1 MRISV
6 ISIFPQMFSAINE
19 FGVTGRAIKNGLV
32 TVDIIDLRQFGQGE
46 YKQLDD
52 RPFGGGPGMVML
64 AEPIIQ
70 CVSELKQKF
79 GDGMPVMYLSPQG
92 QRLEQQQIN
101 QFSDLSHFIL
111 LCGRYEGVD
120 QRALDI
126 ICAQEWSIGDY
137 VLSGGELAAMVL
149 IDAVVRQIDGVLG
162 NCESKHNESFA
173 NGLLDCVHYTRPR
186 LIRGRSIPD
195 ILLSGDHGSIERWR
209 LKQSIG
215 RTWER
220 RPDLLEK
227 IELDEQQKQILKEFQ
242 NEQRVM
248 EKP

>member
-6 ISIFPQMFSAINE
+6 ISIFPKMFSAIKE
-19 FGVTGRAIKNGLV
+19 FGVSGRAVKNGLV
-32 TVDIIDLRQFGQGE
+32 TVDVIDLRQFGQGDCR
-46 YKQLDD
+46 QLDD

-64 AEPIIQ
+64 AEPIIE
-70 CVSELKQKF
+70 CVAQLKQKY
-79 GDGMPVMYLSPQG
+79 GDEIPVMYMSPQG
-92 QRLEQQQIN
+92 QRLEQKQIT
-101 QFSDLSHFIL
+101 QFSNLSHFIL
-111 LCGRYEGVD
+111 LCGRYKGVD

-126 ICAQEWSIGDY
+126 IRAQEWSIGDY

-162 NCESKHNESFA
+162 NCESKFNDSFA

-186 LIRGRSIPD
+186 TIRGRSIPD
-195 ILLSGDHGSIERWR
+195 VLLSGDHGSIERWR

-215 RTWER
+215 RTWEK

-227 IELDEQQKQILKEFQ
+227 AELNEQQKQILEEFQ

>member
-6 ISIFPQMFSAINE
+6 ISIFPQMFSAIKE
-19 FGVTGRAIKNGLV
+19 FGVTGRANKNGLAA
-32 TVDIIDLRQFGQGE
+32 VDVIDLRQFGQGAF
-46 YKQLDD
+46 KQLDD

-70 CVSELKQKF
+70 CVSQLKQKF
-79 GDGMPVMYLSPQG
+79 GEGTPVIYLSPQG
-92 QRLEQQQIN
+92 QRLEQKQIN
-101 QFSDLSHFIL
+101 RFSNLSHFIL

-126 ICAQEWSIGDY
+126 IRAQEWSIGDY

-162 NCESKHNESFA
+162 NCESKFNDSFA

-186 LIRGRSIPD
+186 SIRGRSVPD
-195 ILLSGDHGSIERWR
+195 VLLSGDHGSIERWR

-227 IELDEQQKQILKEFQ
+227 LELNEQQTQILEEYQK
-242 NEQRVM
+242 EQRVM